1 MTTLESIQQSIERLT
16 AEEVA
21 RLNAWIDDLQERLF
35 DEAIER
41 DAKSGKLDVLAERA
55 LADHKAGRTRPRID
69 RSAPL

>member
-35 DEAIER
+35 DDAIER
-41 DAKSGKLDVLAERA
+41 DAKAGKLDVLAKRA
-55 LADHKAGRTRPRID
+55 LADHKAGRTRPR
-69 RSAPL
+69 